1 LTKIEYGVIILQEK
15 MNVKYKYVYNVYF
28 WTNNAKLYKNYILEG
43 KMKKEY
49 RNKIRSKMLIR
60 NSVIDLVEKK
70 GNLSSITISEVVER
84 ANINRGTFYNH
95 YNNVVEVIEE
105 LKDERVKMFLD
116 ELKKIASFKDF
127 EQFINSIVK
136 HFKENENTYR
146 KLVRGVSRSMID
158 DLKIEVVKEIRR
170 INPKIDAFNITFV
183 ANAITGMY
191 LDYLQNRSDF
201 SLEEIGGKIIETV
214 KQFQLTKVFSENL
227 QKGN

>member
-1 LTKIEYGVIILQEK
+1 
-15 MNVKYKYVYNVYF
+15 
-28 WTNNAKLYKNYILEG
+28 
-43 KMKKEY
+43 MKKEY

-70 GNLSSITISEVVER
+70 GNLSSITVSDVVER

-201 SLEEIGGKIIETV
+201 SLEEIGEKIIETV